1 MAVTALSSDAFYTTK
16 NTVTSC
22 GLRPRR
28 TVQNGFP
35 ATSAVKGGASTRAG
49 LRRLRTAGHA
59 AAEAHPATG
68 HRSRE
73 AVRPELS
80 AAISPPPAHTKTRC
94 RPKRRCCQRKR
105 AQPVHLYA
113 TERHAGGV
121 FVSNDGP
128 HIYNQQALVH
138 GDLYAPGKRADYHR
152 ALAAE
157 AAARAK
163 ADVAERGLVAVVVQD
178 YYAMAVPNASSII
191 RGRRWA
197 KPGSSWTSPNNR
209 RRGGETAHSDVIKA
223 QIQWSSAS
231 GRRG

>member
-16 NTVTSC
+16 DTVTSC

-35 ATSAVKGGASTRAG
+35 ATSAVKGGARTRAG

-80 AAISPPPAHTKTRC
+80 GRQSRRRQPTRRRGAGTTAAAA
-94 RPKRRCCQRKR
+94 QRKR

-113 TERHAGGV
+113 TERHA
-121 FVSNDGP
+121 
-128 HIYNQQALVH
+128 
-138 GDLYAPGKRADYHR
+138 
-152 ALAAE
+152 
-157 AAARAK
+157 
-163 ADVAERGLVAVVVQD
+163 ERRLCV
-178 YYAMAVPNASSII
+178 
-191 RGRRWA
+191 
-197 KPGSSWTSPNNR
+197 
-209 RRGGETAHSDVIKA
+209 E
-223 QIQWSSAS
+223 
-231 GRRG
+231 